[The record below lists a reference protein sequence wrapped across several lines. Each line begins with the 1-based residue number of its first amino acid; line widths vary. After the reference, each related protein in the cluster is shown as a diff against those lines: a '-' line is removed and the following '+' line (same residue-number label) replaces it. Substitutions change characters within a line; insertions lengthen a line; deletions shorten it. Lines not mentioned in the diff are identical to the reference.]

1 MDSLIEKANIL
12 TEALPYISR
21 LSRKIVVI
29 KYGGN
34 AMRSDEVARTIL
46 QDISILKIVGVHP
59 ILVHG
64 GGPEINK
71 TLERLSIKSR
81 FANGLRITDSEV
93 MKVVQ
98 MSLTSLNKDIAGAL
112 NTLGVNAVGICGK
125 DANLITV
132 KKAPLLPDGTD
143 LGYVGEIE
151 KINSDFLLKL
161 INNDFIPVISSI
173 GADVSGRSFNLN
185 ADTAAAAIAAA
196 LSAEKLIY
204 LTDVDGIKDENG
216 GLISEITVDGI
227 NKLIESGIITGGMIP
242 KVRACIDGVESGIGR
257 THIINGT
264 IKHPIL
270 LEIFTD
276 KGIGTMVLK

>member
-1 MDSLIEKANIL
+1 MDSLLEKANIL
-12 TEALPYISR
+12 TEALPYINR
-21 LSRKIVVI
+21 LSQKIVVI

-34 AMRSDEVARTIL
+34 AMLNEDVTRTIL
-46 QDISILKIVGVHP
+46 QDISILKIVGARP

-71 TLERLSIKSR
+71 TLERLSIKSG
-81 FANGLRITDSEV
+81 FVNGLRITDSET

-98 MSLTSLNKDIAGAL
+98 MSLTSLNKDIASAL
-112 NTLGVNAVGICGK
+112 SSLGVSAIGLCGK
-125 DANLITV
+125 DANLINV
-132 KKAPLLPDGTD
+132 KKAPLLKDGTD
-143 LGYVGEIE
+143 LGYVGEIK

-161 INNDFIPVISSI
+161 IKNDFIPVISSI
-173 GADVSGRSFNLN
+173 GADDSGKSFNLN
-185 ADTAAAAIAAA
+185 ADTAAAAVAAA

-204 LTDVDGIKDENG
+204 LTDVDGIKDKNG
-216 GLISEITVDGI
+216 ALISEITVDEI
-227 NKLIESGIITGGMIP
+227 NKLIAEGVITGGMIP
-242 KVRACIDGVESGIGR
+242 KVKACIEGVESGIKR

-264 IKHPIL
+264 MKHPIL

>member
-1 MDSLIEKANIL
+1 MNSLIEKANIL
-12 TEALPYISR
+12 TEALPYINR
-21 LSRKIVVI
+21 LSQKIVVI

-34 AMRSDEVARTIL
+34 AMLDEEVTRTIL
-46 QDISILKIVGVHP
+46 QDISILKIVGARP

-71 TLERLSIKSR
+71 MLEKLSIKSG
-81 FANGLRITDSEV
+81 FVNGLRITDAET

-98 MSLTSLNKDIAGAL
+98 MSLTSLNKDITSAL

-125 DANLITV
+125 DANLINV
-132 KKAPLLPDGTD
+132 KKAPILPDGTD
-143 LGYVGEIE
+143 LGYVGEIK

-161 INNDFIPVISSI
+161 IQNDFIPVISSI
-173 GADVSGRSFNLN
+173 GADDFGKSFNLN
-185 ADTAAAAIAAA
+185 ADTAAAAIAAS

-204 LTDVDGIKDENG
+204 LTDVDGIKDKDG
-216 GLISEITVDGI
+216 GLISEITVGEI
-227 NKLIESGIITGGMIP
+227 NKLIEGGVITGGMIP
-242 KVRACIDGVESGIGR
+242 KVKACIEGVESGIKR

-264 IKHPIL
+264 MKHPIL